1 MISIDFYND
10 KKNLMQIVSDSDELE
25 LIRHHFS
32 CPNPA
37 AISRNKFIPK
47 RLYAITPAGKFESGL
62 LEEIKKYLISENLRF
77 EISEDIKTSK
87 IVFNASEIVPMHIPY
102 REYQENAI
110 VTAIRENNGV
120 IVVGT
125 GGGKTLLTA
134 GLIVNL
140 RENLKKLNAKVLVT
154 VPTIQLV
161 EQTASDFKE
170 YGLTKI
176 SKWSGKNKLDADAEI
191 IVAGTQYLVGKNTDL
206 SILND
211 IDILIMDECHVL
223 KKNNEINNIFKF
235 IKTPFK
241 FGLTGS
247 LPEEKI
253 DQWNINGKLGP
264 IIFEKKTDELKKGEY
279 VSDFQIYLIEIDHG
293 KTNFP
298 FNPNSPTS
306 KYENELTYLM
316 TCEKRNDIIS
326 KLVNKINKNT
336 IIMVDRILHG
346 EELLNSLKKICIDS
360 PVYFIQGSTEME
372 DREKIKNLMENE
384 SNVIVV
390 AISKIFST
398 GINIPNLHSIVF
410 ASAGKAK
417 IKIVQSIGRA
427 LRLHPTKEKAYIF
440 DIADNTYYGKIHKD
454 ERKKLY
460 KAEKYP
466 FIEKNI

>member
-1 MISIDFYND
+1 MISIDFYNN
-10 KKNLMQIVSDSDELE
+10 KKNLMQIICNSDELE

-37 AISRNKFIPK
+37 AIARNKFTPK

-62 LEEIKKYLISENLRF
+62 LEEIKKYLISENLNF
-77 EISEDIKTSK
+77 EISENIKRSK
-87 IVFNASEIVPMHIPY
+87 IVFETCEIDPMHIPY

-110 VTAIRENNGV
+110 EKAIKENNGV

-140 RENLKKLNAKVLVT
+140 RKTLKKPNAKVLVT

-170 YGLTKI
+170 YGLSKI
-176 SKWSGKNKLDADAEI
+176 SKWSGKNKLDTDADI

-235 IKTPFK
+235 IDTPFK

-279 VSDFQIYLIEIDHG
+279 VSDFQIYLLEIDHG

-346 EELLNSLKKICIDS
+346 EELLNSLKKICVDS
-360 PVYFIQGSTEME
+360 PVYFIQGSTEIE
-372 DREKIKNLMENE
+372 DREKIKNLMENQ

-440 DIADNTYYGKIHKD
+440 DIADNTYYGKIHKE

-460 KAEKYP
+460 NVEKYP
-466 FIEKNI
+466 FVEKKI